1 MSIKQGILLCVSF
14 LAPFFARLVFADD
27 FSPLTEPAVRQPGG
41 KPPDGY
47 RLQETRICMEERRN
61 GPYGRPLPVKRF
73 SIAVATW
80 VPIDNCLQLG
90 ADGKLTAVSGDCQVN
105 PPAVESCE

>member
-1 MSIKQGILLCVSF
+1 MSIKQGILLCVFF
-14 LAPFFARLVFADD
+14 LAPCFVPLVFADD
-27 FSPLTEPAVRQPGG
+27 LSLPKEPAVLQSDR

-61 GPYGRPLPVKRF
+61 GPYGRPLPAKRF

-80 VPIDNCLQLG
+80 VPIDNCLKLSV
-90 ADGKLTAVSGDCQVN
+90 DGKLAAVPGNCE
-105 PPAVESCE
+105 PAPAKVESCE